1 MTFDYEKSLWGRG
14 MASRDWKS
22 PTSFRLRQALS
33 AISRLQPGAKVLEI
47 GCGAGQFI
55 RAIKKIRP
63 ELDCYGSDISKN
75 AIEAAQKENDGV
87 QYSLSEEKKSPY
99 ANNFF
104 DAVLIFD
111 VLEHVADPDAMLVEI
126 NGLLKTNGIFY
137 CFVPCEGD
145 SLSLWH
151 WIKKLASR
159 GHELTKKYA
168 GHINYFS
175 RRSLFALF
183 KKNNFDLVRVRYS
196 EHLLGQILG
205 ITAFIAM
212 DRAVKQKKIIQ
223 INNET
228 YFAKVKPSLALKFL
242 KDIVNTAVYLESL
255 IFSRAP
261 SPNVHLTVTKKIT
274 TIL

>member
-1 MTFDYEKSLWGRG
+1 MSGFDYEKSLWGRG

-22 PTSFRLRQALS
+22 PTSFRLCQALS
-33 AISRLQPGAKVLEI
+33 ALAGLGQGAKVLEI

-63 ELDCYGSDISKN
+63 ELNCYGSDISKN
-75 AIEAAQKENDGV
+75 AIEAARKENDGV
-87 QYSLSEEKKSPY
+87 LYSLSEEKKSPY
-99 ANNFF
+99 ENNFF

-111 VLEHVADPDAMLVEI
+111 VLEHVADPDAMLAEI
-126 NGLLKTNGIFY
+126 NGLLKNNGVFY

-145 SLSLWH
+145 FLSLWH
-151 WIKKLASR
+151 WIKKLATG

-175 RRSLFALF
+175 RRSLLDLF
-183 KKNNFDLVRVRYS
+183 KKNNFKLIRVRYS

-205 ITAFIAM
+205 IMAFIAM
-212 DRAVKQKKIIQ
+212 DRAVRQKKIIQ

-228 YFAKVKPSLALKFL
+228 YFAKEKKSPIVKFL
-242 KDIVNTAVYLESL
+242 KNIVNTAIYLESI
-255 IFSRAP
+255 IFSRVP
-261 SPNVHLTVTKKIT
+261 SPNVHLTVVNK
-274 TIL
+274 